1 MLVHLILFLS
11 FNSDYQSFIHSP
23 NSESIFIELIRE
35 KTKIID
41 YKDNPIVLWFW
52 RSKTNDT
59 SADTFLKTIPMS
71 RNFYLSAVLRWEA
84 INTNNIN
91 EKLDKINFAVHLDS
105 LSIENFISL
114 ISLGLTT
121 RKFDLLRMAFILPVF
136 SDLRNQIFLI
146 GNFVLLLITVLLFTC
161 ITFVFIKFIQYL
173 PILSHRLDPIRHNP
187 FKGIIGFALLLLPVL
202 IIRNLYLVFLI
213 YSIILILI
221 FNQREKNW
229 LRINLVLTILL
240 SITFSMFEFIPFLR
254 GNSKAYYIYQMVAM
268 DSDVRIN
275 PETKMEKEI
284 LAYVLKRQ
292 GHLDEAMALYEDL
305 YYNQHNQ
312 GLSILNNLANLY
324 TLYDEDDRAEDLY
337 LKATRGERGE
347 PYFNLALLKYKKIE
361 YLAAGEKMEEAR
373 KRGFISSSKEPV
385 DISPEIGSFYNLI
398 RAKKF
403 NYSGPIST
411 FYLLLLL
418 IIFVATFLPFKI
430 QPPYIC
436 TICGK
441 PICKDCAEQNDEE
454 PRCNGCINKLNAT
467 KNPEIEEELKYSL
480 GRNQKLFKKILAVV
494 FNIILPGAGLIYKN
508 KNLQGLIIV
517 FLGLM
522 VYTPLLF
529 RNHFIK
535 PACWISLS
543 VTPLILV
550 IAVTVLCF
558 CYLVSFLSFGG
569 SDAN

>member
-1 MLVHLILFLS
+1 MLIHLLLFLS
-11 FNSDYQSFIHSP
+11 FNSDYQNFIDSP
-23 NSESIFIELIRE
+23 NSESIFVELVRD
-35 KTKIID
+35 KSKIID

-59 SADTFLKTIPMS
+59 SVDTFLKNIPMS

-84 INTNNIN
+84 KNTNNIN
-91 EKLDKINFAVHLDS
+91 EKLEKIRFAVRLDS

-121 RKFDLLRMAFILPVF
+121 RKFDFLKMAFILPVF
-136 SDLRNQIFLI
+136 SDFRNQIFLL
-146 GNFVLLLITVLLFTC
+146 GNFALLLVTALLFSG
-161 ITFVFIKFIQYL
+161 IIFVLIKFIHYL
-173 PILSHRLDPIRHNP
+173 PILSHRFDPLRHNP

-202 IIRNLYLVFLI
+202 IIRNLYLTFFI
-213 YSIILILI
+213 YSITLILI

-229 LRINLVLTILL
+229 LRINIVLIILL
-240 SITFSMFEFIPFLR
+240 NSIFSMFEFIPFLR
-254 GNSKAYYIYQMVAM
+254 GTSNAYHIYQMVAM
-268 DSDVRIN
+268 DSDIRIN

-292 GHLDEAMALYEDL
+292 GRLDEAMALYEDL

-312 GLSILNNLANLY
+312 NLSILNNLANLY
-324 TLYDEDDRAEDLY
+324 ALYEEEDRAEELY
-337 LKATRGERGE
+337 SKATRSERGE

-385 DISPEIGSFYNLI
+385 DMPPEIGSFYNLI
-398 RAKKF
+398 KTKKF
-403 NYSGPIST
+403 NFSEPVNT
-411 FYLLLLL
+411 FYLLLLM

-430 QPPYIC
+430 QPPYNC
-436 TICGK
+436 AICGK
-441 PICKDCAEQNDEE
+441 PICKDCAEQTDEE

-508 KNLQGLIIV
+508 KNFLGLIIV
-517 FLGLM
+517 FWGLM
-522 VYTPLLF
+522 VYIPLFF
-529 RNHFIK
+529 RSHFIK

-543 VTPLILV
+543 INPLILV
-550 IAVTVLCF
+550 ITVVVLFF
-558 CYLVSFLSFGG
+558 CYLISFLALGG
-569 SDAN
+569 SDAD